1 MNKVTEEG
9 INMSK
14 EDLKFKTDNFD
25 FHSRASV
32 IIYNKDKSKVLLF
45 KVEDERDFYLLPGGK
60 IHINEDSLSAIKREV
75 KEELGYDLEFTFSS
89 INENFLIKE
98 NTKIMQYE
106 FLYKAIY
113 HGPIEKEIFNCLDRE
128 NQTFHWISIKDI
140 DKVKI
145 LPSNLTQ
152 IIKNYDYNQIHSI
165 LKNIE

>member
-1 MNKVTEEG
+1 
-9 INMSK
+9 MSK
-14 EDLKFKTDNFD
+14 EDLKFKTDNLD

-45 KVEDERDFYLLPGGK
+45 KVEDGRDFYLLPGGK

-89 INENFLIKE
+89 INENFLTKE

-113 HGPIEKEIFNCLDRE
+113 HGPVEKETFNCLDRE
-128 NQTFHWISIKDI
+128 NQTFHWISINDI

-145 LPSNLTQ
+145 LPSNLKQ
-152 IIKNYDYNQIHSI
+152 VIKNYDYNQIHNI
-165 LKNIE
+165 LKI

>member
-75 KEELGYDLEFTFSS
+75 KEELGYDLEFTFIS

-98 NTKIMQYE
+98 NTKIM
-106 FLYKAIY
+106 
-113 HGPIEKEIFNCLDRE
+113 
-128 NQTFHWISIKDI
+128 
-140 DKVKI
+140 
-145 LPSNLTQ
+145 
-152 IIKNYDYNQIHSI
+152 
-165 LKNIE
+165 